1 MQRVVI
7 IMCIILAAGL
17 SGCSD
22 SSQKPESAQTSQNA
36 VAQPTAVQTGS
47 FRSVSPQEAQQ
58 LINTRKD
65 MILLDCRTPEELRN
79 GSIEGFKL
87 ISFWAIMQNKIDL
100 PKDKPILLVCAV
112 GGRSYA
118 AGRVLSS
125 HGYKEVYNL
134 NGGIAAWKNAGLPLK
149 YQQ

>member
-1 MQRVVI
+1 MQRVI
-7 IMCIILAAGL
+7 LIMCIILAAGL

-22 SSQKPESAQTSQNA
+22 SSQKSKSAQTSQNA
-36 VAQPTAVQTGS
+36 IGQPIAVQAGS

-58 LINTRKD
+58 LIKTRKD
-65 MILLDCRTPEELRN
+65 LILLDCRTPEELSS

-87 ISFWAIMQNKIDL
+87 VSFWAIMQNKIDL